1 MDRDE
6 LERMYVDEGM
16 SYREIAEELGTSKM
30 VPEYWI
36 DKYDIESRKSK
47 RERPP
52 NLYTD
57 KNGHT
62 IIRSHF
68 DGETERIMLNRL
80 LATLLVDDLSELDGM
95 DVHHK
100 LDGPGVKPD
109 YVENL
114 KVVTRSEHKLI
125 HANDHVG

>member
-1 MDRDE
+1 MDKGE
-6 LERMYVDEGM
+6 LERMYIDEGM
-16 SYREIAEELGTSKM
+16 SYREIADELGTSKM

-36 DKYDIESRKSK
+36 DKHGIESRPSK

-52 NLYTD
+52 NLFTN

-62 IIRSHF
+62 VIRTWV
-68 DGETERIMLNRL
+68 DGETKRVMLNQL
-80 LATLLVDDLSELDGM
+80 LATLLVDDLSELEGM

-100 LDGPGVKPD
+100 LDAPGVKPD
-109 YVENL
+109 YLENL
-114 KVVTRSEHKLI
+114 EVVSRSEHKLI